1 MLYFNVAS
9 FNPGADP
16 AGMEGETVHWYI
28 CMAVAVAILLLV
40 VKLFLSKSLG
50 KKRMLYIVLCC
61 MAATYALYI
70 PPLFAGHEP
79 IAAILGGFMNT
90 LRVISLDADYLQ
102 VAAIVANNISVP
114 LLAKVYHLLL
124 ALVHTLLPAV
134 SAMTAVTLIIQYLTE
149 MQIGSIQRKKL
160 PLHVFSRLNYE
171 SVMLARDIRAHDKKC
186 DILFLDNKENSDYTD
201 LQQELRCTVLNEQ
214 VQNVKAR
221 ANKRQVCYYC
231 IGQEQEENL
240 NEALAIMAWLQECD
254 TASQQNNHIYLFTTD
269 PTSELIVDSIQKG
282 HVNLSIVDRNRTAV
296 YQLLQ
301 EYPLLRYGKNGAL
314 HVLICGFGPVGKA
327 LLRAVSWV
335 GQIYGY
341 RLRVTVLGK
350 NIAHEM
356 EDFRLDYP
364 NLFCERYDTRLFS
377 YNTNAQLLELLRQQA
392 ADAGFVAVCE
402 ENSELAVDLAV
413 RLRRFFY
420 REDPAYQNA
429 PPVFCYVENED
440 KARAVGQLQTAEAKA
455 QRRMSYGITPFG
467 TASGIFSFKN
477 ITDSDLEKL
486 SKNVHLVYEDIFSD
500 GPIDVESALER
511 YNLFEVNKSS
521 NRANA
526 LHIRYK
532 LMMLGLDYTDDP
544 AAEEVALSDYLSADT
559 LENLTYAEHDR
570 WMAFLDSEGWEG
582 ATVAQSKAYQASG
595 ISKGRHNCPLLKLHP
610 YICPFE
616 DLAECSEALGLP
628 DSTVYDRDLIS
639 RIPDILHDKWG
650 VLGKKYKIVKLD
662 DQTGGTQ

>member
-1 MLYFNVAS
+1 ML
-9 FNPGADP
+9 
-16 AGMEGETVHWYI
+16 WYI
-28 CMAVAVAILLLV
+28 CMTLAVLILLLV
-40 VKLFLSKSLG
+40 TKLAFTKSLG
-50 KKRMLYIVLCC
+50 RKRMLYVVLCC
-61 MAATYALYI
+61 MAAAYALYI
-70 PPLFAGHEP
+70 PPLFCNYEP

-102 VAAIVANNISVP
+102 VSAIIYDNISVP
-114 LLAKVYHLLL
+114 LLARVYHLLL
-124 ALVHTLLPAV
+124 ALVHILLPAV
-134 SAMTAVTLIIQYLTE
+134 SAMTAVTMVIQYLTE
-149 MQIGSIQRKKL
+149 MQISSIKRRKL

-186 DILFLDNKENSDYTD
+186 EILFLDNKENSDYTD
-201 LQQELRCTVLNEQ
+201 LQQELRCAVLNEQ

-221 ANKRQVCYYC
+221 AKNRKVCYYC
-231 IGQEQEENL
+231 IGQEREENL
-240 NEALAIMAWLQECD
+240 NEALAIMAWLQTCD
-254 TASQQNNHIYLFTTD
+254 ITSQQNNHIYLFTTD

-282 HVNLSIVDRNRTAV
+282 HVNLSIVDRNRTAA

-301 EYPLLRYGKNGAL
+301 EYPLLRYGKDGKL
-314 HVLICGFGPVGKA
+314 HMLICGFGPVGKA

-335 GQIYGY
+335 GQIHGY
-341 RLRVTVLGK
+341 SLHVTVLGK
-350 NIAHEM
+350 NIENEIA
-356 EDFRLDYP
+356 DFRLDYP
-364 NLFCERYDTRLFS
+364 NLFCDRYDTRLFS
-377 YNTNAQLLELLRQQA
+377 YSHNAQLLELLREHA
-392 ADAGFVAVCE
+392 PDADYAVVCE
-402 ENSELAVDLAV
+402 ENSELAVELAV

-420 REDPAYQNA
+420 KEDPAYQNA
-429 PPVFCYVENED
+429 PPLFCYVENEE
-440 KARAVGQLQTAEAKA
+440 KACAVRNLQTAEAKA
-455 QRRMSYGITPFG
+455 QRRMSYGIIPFG
-467 TASGIFSFKN
+467 TASGIFSYKN

-500 GPIDVESALER
+500 GPIDVEGALER

-532 LMMLGLDYTDDP
+532 LLMLGLDYTDDP
-544 AAEEVALSDYLSADT
+544 EAREVELSDYLSADT
-559 LENLTYAEHDR
+559 LEDLTFAEHDR

-582 ATVAQSKAYQASG
+582 VTVAQSKAYQASG

-616 DLAECSEALGLP
+616 ELVACSEALGLP

-650 VLGKKYKIVKLD
+650 VLGKKYKIVKSD
-662 DQTGGTQ
+662 IHTGGTQ